1 MTKKDFNIE
10 NDIFHF
16 WLDHLE
22 VYGTFKYETDLFDT
36 LDFDNSNYW
45 ELEDYT
51 FTKNEVQK
59 FKYKIIFTKD
69 NYSLFAYYKWK
80 PKWEK
85 QWVATK
91 DYITIYS
98 TAFKLMEYEE
108 ILYFLDYYFDLKH
121 CRRFDI
127 CIDLKIDIEQLI
139 KYFNNFDTWREYK
152 KSWKLETR
160 YIWEV
165 KNSLNKRQIIRIYDK
180 FKDIVAKKKLKL
192 YEDYLI
198 EKEITRVELEIR
210 QELAKNISYTEV
222 FNDSLLVWIF
232 KNYLLKH
239 TDIFNGIETD
249 KITLYK
255 PKIKLDPENFQSLYY
270 KTQKKNIFIWHA
282 KTIYNLWF
290 CPVRVLIWE
299 WYIQEKTKMLLWAET
314 IADLHNKERDLKQR
328 ARDEKYFREHIDEI
342 INNLYKYGKV

>member
-1 MTKKDFNIE
+1 MTKKFNIE

-22 VYGTFKYETDLFDT
+22 VYGTFKYESELFDK

-45 ELEDYT
+45 ELEDYI

-59 FKYKIIFTKD
+59 FKYKIIFSKD
-69 NYSLFAYYKWK
+69 NYSLFAYYKWI
-80 PKWEK
+80 PKSKK
-85 QWVATK
+85 QPVWTK

-108 ILYFLDYYFDLKH
+108 ILYFLDFYFDLKH

-127 CIDLKIDIEQLI
+127 CIDLKIDIEQLT
-139 KYFNNFDTWREYK
+139 KYFNDFDTWREYK

-165 KNSLNKRQIIRIYDK
+165 KNSLNKRQLIRIYDK

-198 EKEITRVELEIR
+198 EKEITRVELEVR
-210 QELAKNISYTEV
+210 QELAKNVSYQEV
-222 FNDSLLVWIF
+222 FNDALLVWIF

-239 TDIFNGIETD
+239 TNIFNDIETD
-249 KITLYK
+249 KITLYR

-299 WYIQEKTKMLLWAET
+299 WYIQDKTKILLWAET
-314 IADLHNKERDLKQR
+314 ISDLHNIERDLRQR
-328 ARDEKYFREHIDEI
+328 AKDDKYFKENIDEI
-342 INNLYKYGKV
+342 LNNLYKYGKV

>member
-1 MTKKDFNIE
+1 MTKKDYNIE

-22 VYGTFKYETDLFDT
+22 VYGIFKYESELFDK

-51 FTKNEVQK
+51 FTKNEVTR

-69 NYSLFAYYKWK
+69 NYSLFAYYKWI
-80 PKWEK
+80 PKSKK
-85 QWVATK
+85 QPVWTK

-108 ILYFLDYYFDLKH
+108 ILYFLEFYFDLKH

-127 CIDLKIDIEQLI
+127 CIDLKIDIEQLT
-139 KYFNNFDTWREYK
+139 KYFNDFDTWREYK

-165 KNSLNKRQIIRIYDK
+165 KNSLNKRQLIRIYDK
-180 FKDIVAKKKLKL
+180 FKDIVVKKKLKL

-198 EKEITRVELEIR
+198 EKNITRIELEVR
-210 QELAKNISYTEV
+210 QELAKNINYQEV

-232 KNYLLKH
+232 KNYLNKH
-239 TDIFNGIETD
+239 TDIFDKIESD
-249 KITLYK
+249 KITLYR
-255 PKIKLDPENFQSLYY
+255 PKIKLDPESFQSLYY
-270 KTQKKNIFIWHA
+270 KTQRKNIFIWHA
-282 KTIYNLWF
+282 RTIFNMWF
-290 CPVRVLIWE
+290 CPIRVLIWE
-299 WYIQEKTKMLLWAET
+299 WYIQPKTERMLWSDLIQLMLEKEIKL
-314 IADLHNKERDLKQR
+314 KEQ
-328 ARDEKYFREHIDEI
+328 ARF
-342 INNLYKYGKV
+342 NLYKRKDFENLTSNYSEND